1 MKKLLALALVLIL
14 VLASGAALAGESVV
28 LYYSHAA
35 DWSDPIIKEFQDET
49 GITVELVGAGTG
61 ELISRIIAESENPL
75 GDILW
80 GGVAESYLPIAD
92 YLEGYESPELQ
103 NLIPG
108 TYDAETFKW
117 SAFDIEPMVMVY
129 STKLV
134 APEDAP
140 KRWDDLLNEK
150 WKGQIAC
157 ADPIKSS
164 SSFATLQAIIAAYG
178 QKDGGGFEFVKKFV
192 PNLDGKVLSSSSGT
206 YKGVSDGEYTIGLT
220 YEEAALKYIA
230 AGSEM
235 AIVYPEEGTNVN
247 NSPVA
252 IIKNGPNTENAKKFV
267 DFVLGKKVQEQL
279 AALNRRSSRTDVE
292 LPANFLPTQNI
303 ARADYDIGWVV
314 ENTEAFKDLW
324 KDLVTQ

>member
-1 MKKLLALALVLIL
+1 MKKMLSLLLVLSLLLI
-14 VLASGAALAGESVV
+14 SSAALAEGSVV

-35 DWSDPIIKEFQDET
+35 DWSDPLIQQFQDET
-49 GITVELVGAGTG
+49 GITVEVVGAGTG
-61 ELISRIIAESENPL
+61 ELISRIIAESERPL
-75 GDILW
+75 GDVLW
-80 GGVAESYLPIAD
+80 GGVAESYLPIAE
-92 YLEGYESPELQ
+92 YLESYESPELK
-103 NLIPG
+103 NLLPG

-117 SAFDIEPMVMVY
+117 AAFDIEPMVMVY

-164 SSFATLQAIIAAYG
+164 SSFAVLQGIIAAYG
-178 QKDGGGFEFVKKFV
+178 QENGEGFKFIEKFV

-206 YKGVSDGEYTIGLT
+206 YKGVSDGEYAIGLT
-220 YEEAALKYIA
+220 YEEAALRYIG
-230 AGSEM
+230 AG
-235 AIVYPEEGTNVN
+235 ADLQVVYPEEGTCIN

-252 IIKNGPNTENAKKFV
+252 IIKGGPNTENAKKFV
-267 DFVLGKKVQEQL
+267 DFILGKQVQEQL

-292 LPANFLPTQNI
+292 LPANFVPTK
-303 ARADYDIGWVV
+303 DIPVAEYSINWVV
-314 ENTEAFKDLW
+314 ENTEAFNELW
-324 KDLVTQ
+324 KDLIIE